1 MERDGPKEAL
11 FPLQA
16 VSQAETDPSEAGR
29 EDPAGRLEGLQS
41 LSYCNLTCA
50 APGSHRLQA
59 SAHTSPSMGS
69 PHLEGRGIHPGH
81 RQEWPRL

>member
-1 MERDGPKEAL
+1 MERGGPKEAL

-29 EDPAGRLEGLQS
+29 EDLQS
-41 LSYCNLTCA
+41 LSYSNLMCA
-50 APGSHRLQA
+50 TPGSHLLQA
-59 SAHTSPSMGS
+59 SAHTSPSLGS

-81 RQEWPRL
+81 TQEWPRL